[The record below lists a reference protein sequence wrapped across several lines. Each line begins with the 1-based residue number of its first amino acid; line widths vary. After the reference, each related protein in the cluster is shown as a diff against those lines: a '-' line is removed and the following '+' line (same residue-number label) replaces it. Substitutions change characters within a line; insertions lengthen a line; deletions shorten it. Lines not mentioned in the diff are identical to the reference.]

1 MEREMTKEQFENTT
15 KLLKSL
21 AKSDCIRCYGRGYSG
36 REVKRNVL
44 IPCKCI
50 DKEELKNKILQK
62 GKLVKRY
69 G

>member
-1 MEREMTKEQFENTT
+1 MTKEQFNNTT
-15 KLLKSL
+15 NLLKSL
-21 AKSDCIRCYGRGYSG
+21 ARPNCIRCYGGGYSG
-36 REVKRNVL
+36 REIKRDVL

-62 GKLVKRY
+62 DRLIKRY